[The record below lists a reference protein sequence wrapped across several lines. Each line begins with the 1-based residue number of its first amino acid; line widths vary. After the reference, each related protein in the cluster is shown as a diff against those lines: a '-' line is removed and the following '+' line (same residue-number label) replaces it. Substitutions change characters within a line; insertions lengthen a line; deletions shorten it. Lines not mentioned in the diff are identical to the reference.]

1 MTTPIVPN
9 SNQPLVDSGGFV
21 TPVWQRF
28 FGALLGSPA
37 AISPVAVSASPT
49 SFTAS
54 QRGTVGIS
62 AGTLTAVSL
71 TRAGTTVAL
80 GTTTRSVLVASGDV
94 VTVSYSVAPTISF
107 IPL

>member
-1 MTTPIVPN
+1 MTAPIVPN
-9 SNQPLVDSGGFV
+9 SNQPLVDKGGFI

-37 AISPVAVSASPT
+37 AISPVTVSASPT

-54 QRGTVGIS
+54 QRGVVGIS
-62 AGTLTAVSL
+62 GGTLTAVSL
-71 TRAGTTVAL
+71 TRAGTTVTL
-80 GTTTRSVLVASGDV
+80 GTSRSITVANGDT
-94 VTVSYSVAPTISF
+94 VTVSYSVAPTINF

>member
-9 SNQPLVDSGGFV
+9 SNQPLVDSRGFV

-37 AISPVAVSASPT
+37 AISPVTVSASPT

-62 AGTLTAVSL
+62 AGTLTAVTL
-71 TRAGTTVAL
+71 TRAGTVVAL
-80 GTTTRSVLVASGDV
+80 GTTRSVTVANGDV
-94 VTVSYSVAPTISF
+94 VTVSYTVAPTINF

>member
-1 MTTPIVPN
+1 MTPIVPN
-9 SNQPLVDSGGFV
+9 SNQPLVNSGGYI

-37 AISPVAVSASPT
+37 AITAITVGASPT

-71 TRAGTTVAL
+71 TRAGVTIAL
-80 GTTTRSVLVASGDV
+80 GTSRTVTVANGDV
-94 VTVSYSVAPTISF
+94 VTVSYSVAPTINF

>member
-1 MTTPIVPN
+1 MTPIVPN
-9 SNQPLVDSGGFV
+9 SNQPLVNSGGYI

-37 AISPVAVSASPT
+37 AISAIAVGASPI

-54 QRGTVGIS
+54 QRGTVAIS
-62 AGTLTAVSL
+62 GGTLTAVTL
-71 TRAGTTVAL
+71 TRSGIVVAL
-80 GTTTRSVLVASGDV
+80 GTSRTVMVANGDV
-94 VTVSYSVAPTISF
+94 VTVSYSVAPTINF

>member
-1 MTTPIVPN
+1 MTPIVPN
-9 SNQPLVDSGGFV
+9 SNQPLVNSGGFI

-37 AISPVAVSASPT
+37 AIAPVTVAASPT

-62 AGTLTAVSL
+62 AGTLTAVTL
-71 TRAGTTVAL
+71 TRAGTVIAL
-80 GTTTRSVLVASGDV
+80 GTTRSVTVANGDV
-94 VTVSYSVAPTISF
+94 VTVTYSVAPTINF
-107 IPL
+107 VPL

>member
-9 SNQPLVDSGGFV
+9 SNQPLVDNRGFV

-28 FGALLGSPA
+28 FGALLGAPA
-37 AISPVAVSASPT
+37 AISPVTVSASPT
-49 SFTAS
+49 SFTAY

-62 AGTLTAVSL
+62 AGTLTSVSL
-71 TRAGTTVAL
+71 TRAGTTVTL
-80 GTTTRSVLVASGDV
+80 GTTRSVTVANGDV
-94 VTVSYSVAPTISF
+94 VTVSYTVAPTINF